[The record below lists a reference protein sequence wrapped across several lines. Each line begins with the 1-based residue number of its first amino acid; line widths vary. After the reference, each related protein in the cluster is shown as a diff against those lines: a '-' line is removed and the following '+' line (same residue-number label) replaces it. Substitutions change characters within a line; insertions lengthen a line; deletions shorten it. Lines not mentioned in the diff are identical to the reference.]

1 MGDFGRSEERGDW
14 RVAFVLIDYDY
25 LLIRWRFCMDFS
37 HHIKDCPLLIVAKG
51 KVANN
56 NGHRKGVQ

>member
-1 MGDFGRSEERGDW
+1 M
-14 RVAFVLIDYDY
+14 LIDYDY